1 LSAGDD
7 AVRIGIIAPPWLP
20 VPPPGYG
27 GTEVVVDH
35 LARGVQT
42 AGHEVLLCATADST
56 CPVPIASTFPR
67 AVGTAGPG
75 SAPELSHVIA
85 GYAAVVDWGADV
97 VHDHTL
103 VGPLYG
109 TRTGVPI
116 VTTNHG
122 PFEGELAEYYRIVA
136 EDVGVVAISRHHAS
150 TAGATPIAAV
160 IHHGLDVDAITPGPG
175 RGGFALFLGRMNP
188 DKGAD
193 RAIRIAK
200 AAGVPLKIAS
210 KMQEP
215 EEEAY
220 FHEAVEPLL
229 GGNVEF
235 LGEVDGAAKDDLL
248 SDALCLLNP
257 VDWPEPFGM
266 VMAEALAHGTPVLAM
281 PCGSVPELIDDGV
294 TGFIRGTERELSEVL
309 PEVSSL
315 DRTVCRQAAVERFST
330 GRMVDDH
337 LALYRSVV
345 TADARAS

>member
-1 LSAGDD
+1 
-7 AVRIGIIAPPWLP
+7 VRIGIIAPPWLP

-42 AGHEVLLCATADST
+42 AGHEVLLCSTADST
-56 CPVPIASTFPR
+56 AVPTARGNVEAI
-67 AVGTAGPG
+67 GTGQ
-75 SAPELSHVIA
+75 
-85 GYAAVVDWGADV
+85 
-97 VHDHTL
+97 
-103 VGPLYG
+103 
-109 TRTGVPI
+109 
-116 VTTNHG
+116 
-122 PFEGELAEYYRIVA
+122 
-136 EDVGVVAISRHHAS
+136 
-150 TAGATPIAAV
+150 
-160 IHHGLDVDAITPGPG
+160 
-175 RGGFALFLGRMNP
+175 FALFLGRMNP

-200 AAGVPLKIAS
+200 GAGVPLKIAS

-294 TGFIRGTERELSEVL
+294 TGFIRETERELSEAL
-309 PEVSSL
+309 LEVSSL
-315 DRTVCRQAAVERFST
+315 DRTVCRAAAVERFST

-345 TADARAS
+345 TTDARAS